1 MLANALISPE
11 TGPKVEIVESPIPTP
26 AAGQVLIRVMVS
38 GSNPKDSM
46 SAFWMP
52 PQNFGDD
59 MAGYVEAV
67 GPGVFEFQ
75 PGDLVAAFHEMYTP
89 HGSFA
94 EYAIAP
100 ANTTFRLPQNI
111 SFEQAATVP
120 LASMTAA
127 LGLYQYLG
135 LPYPWVTEEYIS
147 DRPPLVI
154 YGAGAAVGSFAVQL
168 ARKSQLHPLICVAG
182 QSKDHVE
189 TLIDRK
195 KGDTIIDYRLGPD
208 HVVAEIKKALGG
220 KPLLYAFDS
229 VADKG
234 SDKIL
239 GAVIDPQHGK
249 LAMVRP
255 NDRTKICKTPGVKM
269 DGLTLPKMEGVP
281 VGIEAFW
288 TAVGSVHG
296 ADKHFGFVFS
306 RYIALGLEEGWFKPH
321 PFEVVPGGLNGLT
334 DGLTRLLT
342 GQAHAVKYVYRIG
355 KHDRK

>member
-1 MLANALISPE
+1 MKEAIISQ
-11 TGPKVEIVESPIPTP
+11 GPQVEIIESPIPTP
-26 AAGQVLIRVMVS
+26 AGGQVLIR
-38 GSNPKDSM
+38 
-46 SAFWMP
+46 
-52 PQNFGDD
+52 NFGDN
-59 MAGYVEAV
+59 MAGYVESV

-75 PGDLVAAFHEMYTP
+75 PDDLVAAFHEMYTP

-100 ANTTFRLPQNI
+100 ANTTFPLPQNI

-120 LASMTAA
+120 LASMTGAKNI
-127 LGLYQYLG
+127 YR
-135 LPYPWVTEEYIS
+135 I
-147 DRPPLVI
+147 PPLVF
-154 YGAGAAVGSFAVQL
+154 YGAGAAVGNFAVQL

-189 TLIDRK
+189 TLIDRS
-195 KGDTIIDYRLGPD
+195 KGDTIIDYRLGPE
-208 HVVAEIKKALGG
+208 HVVAEIKKAVGG

-229 VADKG
+229 VAEKG

-239 GAVIDPQHGK
+239 GAVIDPPNGK
-249 LAMVRP
+249 IAMVRP

-269 DGLTLPKMEGVP
+269 DFFTLPKMEGVP
-281 VGIEAFW
+281 EAVEAFW

-321 PFEVVPGGLNGLT
+321 PFEVIPGGLNGLT

-355 KHDRK
+355 KHDCK